1 MFEPRNPNFAQKVN
15 ESFALQSAM
24 STLGMTLDHV
34 GAGEVHIRLAKHDGI
49 VQQMGFVHGGVLT
62 TGLEQSLRD
71 VGIPQDA
78 VDLLAKDAMNQ
89 TRLLVNNPRPVTE
102 DDARAI
108 YQAAW

>member
-1 MFEPRNPNFAQKVN
+1 
-15 ESFALQSAM
+15 
-24 STLGMTLDHV
+24 
-34 GAGEVHIRLAKHDGI
+34 
-49 VQQMGFVHGGVLT
+49 
-62 TGLEQSLRD
+62 